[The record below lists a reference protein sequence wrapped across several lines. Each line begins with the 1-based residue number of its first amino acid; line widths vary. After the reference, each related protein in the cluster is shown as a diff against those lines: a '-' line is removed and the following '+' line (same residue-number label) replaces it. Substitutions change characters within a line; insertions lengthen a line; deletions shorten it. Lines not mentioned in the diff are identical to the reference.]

1 NSAIRLK
8 CCTGVC
14 HEQKVNA
21 FWSCIADE
29 RRPLEIYL

>member
-1 NSAIRLK
+1 
-8 CCTGVC
+8 GVC